1 VSMTRILFIT
11 YLGVITIALIY
22 FTLVGLLGR

>member
-1 VSMTRILFIT
+1 VSLTRILFIA
-11 YLGVITIALIY
+11 YVGVITIALVY

>member
-1 VSMTRILFIT
+1 MSLTRILFIA
-11 YLGVITIALIY
+11 YLAVITIALIY